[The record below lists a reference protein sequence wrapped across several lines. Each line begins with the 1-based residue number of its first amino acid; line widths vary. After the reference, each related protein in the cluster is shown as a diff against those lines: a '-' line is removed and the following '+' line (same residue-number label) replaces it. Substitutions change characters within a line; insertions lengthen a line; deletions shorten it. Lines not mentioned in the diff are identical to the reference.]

1 MVKPQYNALIVFL
14 LSILPLNNLRLILLL
29 IPLVILGP
37 LAVDIFLPALPTM
50 AKGLDVS
57 PTLMQW
63 TITVYM
69 FSLGVGQLIFGPL
82 SDKLGR
88 KPIFMFGLLLYVV
101 TAVFIVY
108 AGDYVI
114 HIVLR
119 AIQGIA
125 SCAIMVA
132 SFASVADKNDASE
145 SSKVYSYLNGVIF
158 CIPALA
164 PVLGHYLTI
173 TYGWQSNFVF
183 MAVLAVPTILMTAVL
198 FEETKEQ
205 NTRPANFPRMVDFR
219 QVLSLPMFM
228 LHAGI
233 VMLAMAVIMAFVSTA
248 PNVFVEQYGLSEAS
262 FTLWFSINASVTIVM
277 SFVTAKLLSH
287 FKVDT
292 IIYAGMAIVIVSG
305 LMVLLLTSN
314 ENILTYMLPIIVGTA
329 GVAILLGASIGKA
342 LAPFSKNIG
351 LATAIIGCIQMSGAS
366 CIVTLVQYLGMA
378 PVTQVIV
385 FSLCFVPLYL
395 AKAKM
400 QARNEQELT
409 EVPAR

>member
-1 MVKPQYNALIVFL
+1 MSGREYNAPIIFL

-29 IPLVILGP
+29 VPLVILGP

-69 FSLGVGQLIFGPL
+69 FSLGIGQLIFGPL

-88 KPIFMFGLLLYVV
+88 KPIFIFGLLLYIV
-101 TAVFIVY
+101 TAVLIVY
-108 AGDYVI
+108 ANDYLV

-119 AIQGIA
+119 GIQGIA

-132 SFASVADKNDASE
+132 SFACVADKNDASE
-145 SSKVYSYLNGVIF
+145 SSKIYSYLNGVIF

-173 TYGWQSNFVF
+173 TYSWQSNFVF
-183 MAVLAVPTILMTAVL
+183 MAVLAAPILLMTAVL
-198 FEETKEQ
+198 FEETKDKT
-205 NTRPANFPRMVDFR
+205 TRPAKFPRAAEFK
-219 QVLSLPMFM
+219 QVLSLPEFS

-248 PNVFVEQYGLSEAS
+248 PNVFVQQFGLPEAS

-287 FKVDT
+287 FKIDT

-305 LMVLLLTSN
+305 VLILLLTN
-314 ENILTYMLPIIVGTA
+314 NDNMYTYMLPVIVGTA

-342 LAPFSKNIG
+342 LAPFTHNIG

-366 CIVTLVQYLGMA
+366 CIVTLVQYLGME
-378 PVTQVIV
+378 PVMQVV
-385 FSLCFVPLYL
+385 AFSISFIPLTL
-395 AKAKM
+395 LKAKFKGI
-400 QARNEQELT
+400 QEAELT
-409 EVPAR
+409 SQSAQ